1 MTGQHIQIFLVDGI
15 AGGVTTAEIV
25 GWTGHVLFGPR
36 SNLGELLKRPEAARN
51 GVYLLLGDDEVAL
64 GGVRCYIGRTESFRD
79 RFSTHKRD
87 ATKDF
92 FDRVVL
98 IAARDD
104 SITEGHWGYLE
115 SRLVDLAKQAK
126 RLAVDNAQT
135 PQGRKLSEAQ
145 ISDMEAFID
154 HLHVI
159 LPVLGVDAIKVRL
172 DPGPAPE
179 VAVRSPLFELRNA
192 RRGVVARGQQVG
204 GEFLMLEGST
214 IVGSWAG
221 AGSTASTERAYAALR
236 EKHAQL
242 IADGSIEVH
251 GAIGTLTRDVPFRS
265 PSGAGALAM
274 GRSCNGRIE
283 WRAADGRTFGAWED
297 RGLDGSV

>member
-15 AGGVTTAEIV
+15 AGGITTAEIV

-36 SNLGELLKRPEAARN
+36 SVLGELLKRPEANRN
-51 GVYLLLGDDEVAL
+51 GVYLLLGDDAGVL

-79 RFSTHKRD
+79 RFGTHKGD
-87 ATKDF
+87 ASKNF

-98 IAARDD
+98 IGARDD

-115 SRLVDLAKQAK
+115 ARLVDLAKQAK
-126 RLAVDNAQT
+126 RVAMDNTQT

-145 ISDMEAFID
+145 VSDMEAFID

-159 LPVLGVDAIKVRL
+159 LPVLGIDAIKVRL
-172 DPGPAPE
+172 DPGRAPE
-179 VAVRSPLFELRNA
+179 IADRSPLFELGNA
-192 RRGVVARGQQVG
+192 KRGVWARGQQVG

-221 AGSTASTERAYAALR
+221 TGTTASTERAYAALR

-265 PSGAGALAM
+265 PSGAGALAL

-297 RGLDGSV
+297 RGLDVPV

>member
-15 AGGVTTAEIV
+15 AGGITTTEIV

-51 GVYLLLGDDEVAL
+51 GVYLLLGDDVSAL

-79 RFSTHKRD
+79 RFGTHKGD
-87 ATKDF
+87 ASKDF

-104 SITEGHWGYLE
+104 SIAEGHWGYLE
-115 SRLVDLAKQAK
+115 ARIVDLAKQAK
-126 RLAVDNAQT
+126 RVDVDNTQT

-145 ISDMEAFID
+145 VSDMEAFID

-159 LPVLGVDAIKVRL
+159 LPVLGIDAIKVRVH
-172 DPGPAPE
+172 PG
-179 VAVRSPLFELRNA
+179 VATDLAERSPLFELKNA
-192 RRGVVARGQQVG
+192 KRGVVARGQQVG

-214 IVGSWAG
+214 IVGSWSG
-221 AGSTASTERAYAALR
+221 VGSTASTERAYAALR

-242 IADGSIEVH
+242 IADGSIEVN
-251 GAIGTLTRDVPFRS
+251 GAIGRLTRDIPFRS
-265 PSGAGALAM
+265 PSGAGALAL

-283 WRAADGRTFGAWED
+283 WQAADGQTFGAWED
-297 RGLDGSV
+297 RGLDASV